1 MLGNPMPS
9 PGGPGGPGA
18 AAGLAA
24 PPRDATIP
32 ATAPPATAAATAIHF
47 LRLVGAAFALAAPP
61 RDSATYWNDT
71 VPARACSLDARI
83 RIRNLP
89 GRRLASKPCRL
100 ARPWASAM
108 TTSVRSPLTNAP
120 LGPSSGRW
128 KLTAAPATGLPV
140 SSVISTVIGRVLRDP
155 GRCTAPSPSITRI
168 CRMATWASAGA
179 AHSTHKAAR
188 PTQGDRPECPK
199 ARFLPRVDTPACPRV
214 SDFSCTISLGRMS
227 AARGAKLS
235 DFSHQHDGHVVR
247 PPRLLGRLDQILAA
261 FLERSATAAAVQ
273 DLFHLRGFQHA
284 VQSVAANQYQIA
296 RRQGHAVVVDGQR
309 GAGADGHGEHM
320 PHGVMTQAF
329 LVEPQGAADF
339 VDPRLIVGD
348 DVQAA
353 GIDQI
358 GAAVAHTGDGEFL
371 VQVEGGHQGS
381 AHAFQTGVVT
391 SRFEH
396 PPVGLL
402 DGADQHLG
410 IALGGQTDDFGHRL
424 HRDARGMLARLG
436 ATHAVGEDIKPAL
449 GVDETVIFIV
459 GSDTSH
465 IRQREGFQHVHE
477 SAPYATVA
485 RARLTVK
492 WEGCPPPCFGNACA
506 SPST

>member
-1 MLGNPMPS
+1 
-9 PGGPGGPGA
+9 
-18 AAGLAA
+18 
-24 PPRDATIP
+24 
-32 ATAPPATAAATAIHF
+32 
-47 LRLVGAAFALAAPP
+47 
-61 RDSATYWNDT
+61 
-71 VPARACSLDARI
+71 
-83 RIRNLP
+83 
-89 GRRLASKPCRL
+89 
-100 ARPWASAM
+100 M
-108 TTSVRSPLTNAP
+108 TTSVRSPLTNVP

-168 CRMATWASAGA
+168 CRMATWANASA
-179 AHSTHKAAR
+179 AHSTHTAAS
-188 PTQGDRPECPK
+188 PTQGDRPVCPK
-199 ARFLPRVDTPACPRV
+199 ARFLRRVDTPVCPRVSCPRVSKARFLRRVAGALWARLCPRV
-214 SDFSCTISLGRMS
+214 SDFEYKMSLGRMS
-227 AARGAKLS
+227 AARGPELS

-247 PPRLLGRLDQILAA
+247 TPRLLGRLDQLLAA
-261 FLERSATAAAVQ
+261 FLERSATALAIQ
-273 DLFHLRGFQHA
+273 DLFNLRGFQHA

-309 GAGADGHGEHM
+309 GAGADGHGEYM

-358 GAAVAHTGDGEFL
+358 GSAVAHAGDGELLF
-371 VQVEGGHQGS
+371 QVEGGHQGS
-381 AHAFQTGVVT
+381 AHTFQTGVVM

-402 DGADQHLG
+402 DGVDQHLG
-410 IALGGQTDDFGHRL
+410 IALWGQTDDFGHRF
-424 HRDARGMLARLG
+424 HGDARGMLARLG
-436 ATHAVGEDIKPAL
+436 ATHAVGEDIEPAL
-449 GVDETVIFIV
+449 GVDEAVILII
-459 GSDTSH
+459 GSDASH
-465 IRQREGFQHVHE
+465 IRQRKGFQHVHE

-485 RARLTVK
+485 RGRLTVK
-492 WEGCPPPCFGNACA
+492 WRAVHRHALETPAPHARHDQVRAFGFRPAVRPDWGA
-506 SPST
+506 AGFPQI